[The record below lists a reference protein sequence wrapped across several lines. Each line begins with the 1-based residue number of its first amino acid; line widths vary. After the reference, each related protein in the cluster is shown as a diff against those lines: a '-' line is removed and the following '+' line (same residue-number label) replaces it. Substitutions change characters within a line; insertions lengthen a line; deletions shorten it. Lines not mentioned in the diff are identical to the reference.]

1 MMTLE
6 DENSRTKKK
15 SNKRV
20 TMEDDEPM
28 MEEQGTSKK

>member
-15 SNKRV
+15 SN
-20 TMEDDEPM
+20 DEPM
-28 MEEQGTSKK
+28 MGEQGTN